1 MPTFLRVI
9 DTTQPVYLYI
19 GEVGLSGEIRMVQL
33 IERRLQEASRLGFE
47 RAVVPARWKDA
58 GQPGPNGLEIV
69 GVRTLRE
76 AVMTIPGMF
85 GGDRDVEAE
94 AVEV

>member
-1 MPTFLRVI
+1 
-9 DTTQPVYLYI
+9 
-19 GEVGLSGEIRMVQL
+19 
-33 IERRLQEASRLGFE
+33 
-47 RAVVPARWKDA
+47 VVPARWKEA
-58 GQPGPNGLEIV
+58 ARPGPNGLEIV